1 MSDTQTVEPPAAG
14 DNSLAAAGLKSF
26 VERIESLEEEKATL
40 AEDIKDVFKEATA
53 AGLDTLTV
61 KRAIM
66 ARRKD
71 PKVRKAEEDLL
82 RLYLKALGVK

>member
-1 MSDTQTVEPPAAG
+1 MSDTTNTEPPAAG

-26 VERIESLEEEKATL
+26 VERLENLEEEKAGIL
-40 AEDIKDVFKEATA
+40 ADIKDIYGEAKA

-71 PKVRKAEEDLL
+71 PKVRKAEEELL